1 MHKNDQT
8 HRSKTTSNRD
18 QYHGPVKQNT
28 QTEYTNRLS
37 STRAHPKKI
46 AGITGINTYLYEVK
60 ANPMKEVLL
69 HSIQERKKALNISL
83 NNNSRISDRSKSGI
97 RPRYNLSRSRKF
109 KAQTGI
115 KSFNDPV
122 KVLDEKSIFDKHPQG
137 IKVIMSASV
146 DMKNNKFTT
155 NSSLDFKPTP
165 LHPQSNMHARVTD
178 MLQKRRSRFTSNP
191 RDKQYNISNNTRQNI
206 ALRILSKLQD
216 WPSTEHKTGKS
227 FKKFYWTKDY
237 SYCAFAKDEEIV
249 DGFLV
254 KP

>member
-8 HRSKTTSNRD
+8 HRSKTTNNRE
-18 QYHGPVKQNT
+18 QYNGPIKQNT
-28 QTEYTNRLS
+28 QTEYTNRLT

-46 AGITGINTYLYEVK
+46 AGVTGVNTYLYEVK

-83 NNNSRISDRSKSGI
+83 KDNSRISNRSKSGI
-97 RPRYNLSRSRKF
+97 RPRYNFSRSRKF

-146 DMKNNKFTT
+146 DMKKN
-155 NSSLDFKPTP
+155 
-165 LHPQSNMHARVTD
+165 PQSNMHTRVTE
-178 MLQKRRSRFTSNP
+178 MLQKRRSRLTSNTK
-191 RDKQYNISNNTRQNI
+191 DKQYNLSNNTRQNI

-216 WPSTEHKTGKS
+216 WPSTENKTGKS

-249 DGFLV
+249 DGFLL